1 MLEISKNQQVF
12 EKKVAPIFLSNGI
25 SSTLI
30 IPIEMAR
37 RYHLDK
43 PSHVVLEEKED
54 GIFIKKLDLEG
65 VYSKNFLNHHHPR

>member
-1 MLEISKNQQVF
+1 MIAISKNQQMF

-37 RYHLDK
+37 RYHLDR
-43 PSHVVLEEKED
+43 PCHVVLEEKED
-54 GIFIKKLDLEG
+54 GIFIKRLDLE
-65 VYSKNFLNHHHPR
+65 SLK

>member
-1 MLEISKNQQVF
+1 MIAISKGQQMF

-30 IPIEMAR
+30 IPIEMAW
-37 RYHLDK
+37 RYRLDK

-54 GIFIKKLDLEG
+54 GIFIKRLDLE
-65 VYSKNFLNHHHPR
+65 VV